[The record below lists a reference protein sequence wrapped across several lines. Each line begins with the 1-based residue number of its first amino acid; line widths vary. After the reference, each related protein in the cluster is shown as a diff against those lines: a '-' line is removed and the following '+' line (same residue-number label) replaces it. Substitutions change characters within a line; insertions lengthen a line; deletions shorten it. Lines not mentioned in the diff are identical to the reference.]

1 MMKSVTVDLPKIAEQ
16 MSISL
21 ENILPSLAKSLY
33 GEDWR
38 ISIRELLQNAHDALA
53 EVPQGTREARIDIIP
68 DFERNTL
75 TFRDTGIGMTLE
87 DVKQYLATVGYGR
100 KREQIEKLKHSDGGD
115 REALKKVIGQYGIGF
130 LSSFIIA
137 SRVEVVTKSALEPHA
152 TGVRAVFT
160 GETRWYHEECRDCEP
175 GSSVTVTLRVEPI
188 IDPITGQRRS
198 LRDLLAFAPLLEEV
212 RRFGDLL
219 PFPIYI
225 HRQPN
230 DPHPEPANATLGEWE
245 KSNWNQEKL
254 FAFLGARRP
263 NDNEPL
269 WAEPF
274 RLSEAKDG
282 VTAHGF
288 LYIPNAPADHGPNNQ
303 SVSMV
308 ELFCRRMFISDDMSA
323 VMPDWAKFI
332 CAVVECPDLTP
343 TLDRNNVVR
352 HDTAFVTLRQA
363 LGKRIIDALIVMAT
377 KNPAHFERFLS
388 AHSERLYVALVES
401 WQKAQGGT
409 EPDSFFGRF
418 IKYLPFAVMDRNR
431 PQGQPMTI
439 PQLIDES
446 AKVLGQGT
454 VGERSRPTIYYLGD
468 PKAWGQYRAMIL
480 QKGYPVIIPETNAEP
495 ALIRAYAHTF
505 PGEVIFDDVREVMDL
520 YVDKVDQTDYELLKQ
535 YLRQL
540 DGAGPDEIHV
550 SKFQPAS
557 VPAMMTL
564 GASKG
569 EGQAQALEHLLEQS
583 ASVLDARTRKEI
595 EKMMKTSRTGREFV
609 TVTLNANNPVIE
621 TLRQICKQ
629 IGAQASVQIGKDGRA
644 LDGLAADIL
653 HEIYHNARALADASA
668 AVSEHYFE
676 HRTTLMD
683 RSLRLEIDLKDALS
697 AREVDKQK
705 LSGLEREQAMLKAP
719 LSAISCA
726 MLATDLR
733 GSTNMVGFLD
743 SDASADLLRRY
754 AEELAVIVQKHN
766 GRVEKFTGDGIF
778 AWFFSGDGE
787 PRRLANDAANC
798 AVEINAATG
807 RFFGQGDN
815 AVQLASSAI
824 QINGARTVLHF
835 GEVRIGGIANAV
847 ALVGKSVVLL
857 FRALARKQLFETTP
871 IVMSQPFKFFW
882 GPPLEIQPIRENL
895 RLDDHL
901 PATSFYP
908 HPAMVVPP
916 SVAKTQHSTANT

>member
-1 MMKSVTVDLPKIAEQ
+1 MTQSLSAELPKTAEQ

-21 ENILPSLAKSLY
+21 ENMLPSLAKSLY

-38 ISIRELLQNAHDALA
+38 ISIRELLQNAHDAIA
-53 EVPQGTREARIDIIP
+53 ELKQSTCEARIDIIP
-68 DFERNTL
+68 DFDRNTL
-75 TFRDTGIGMTLE
+75 TFRDTGIGMTQE

-100 KREQIEKLKHSDGGD
+100 KREQIEKLKHNDGGD

-137 SRVEVVTKSALEPHA
+137 SRVEVVTRSALDAHSP
-152 TGVRAVFT
+152 GVRAVFT

-175 GSSVTVTLRVEPI
+175 GSSVTVTLRADPI

-198 LRDLLAFAPLLEEV
+198 LRELLAFAPLLQEV

-230 DPHPEPANATLGEWE
+230 DAHPELANATVGEWE

-254 FAFLGARRP
+254 FAFLNARHS

-274 RLSEAKDG
+274 RLSEARDG

-288 LYIPNAPADHGPNNQ
+288 LYIPNPTADHGPNNQ
-303 SVSMV
+303 SITMV

-323 VMPDWAKFI
+323 VVPDWAKFI

-352 HDTAFVTLRQA
+352 HDAAFVTLRQE
-363 LGKRIIDALIVMAT
+363 LGKRIIDALISMAT
-377 KNPAHFERFLS
+377 RNPAHFERFVS
-388 AHSERLYVALVES
+388 RHSERLYVSLLES
-401 WQKAQGGT
+401 WQRAQGGT
-409 EPDSFFGRF
+409 EPESFFGRF
-418 IKYLPFAVMDRNR
+418 IKHLPFTVMDRNR

-439 PQLIDES
+439 PQLIEES
-446 AKVLGQGT
+446 AKVFGT
-454 VGERSRPTIYYLGD
+454 SSASESSRATIYYLGD
-468 PKAWGQYRAMIL
+468 YKAWGQYRAMIL
-480 QKGYPVIIPETNAEP
+480 QKGYPVIVPEGNAEP

-505 PGEVIFDDVREVMDL
+505 PGEVIFDDVREMMDL

-550 SKFQPAS
+550 SKFQPPS

-564 GASKG
+564 GASKR
-569 EGQAQALEHLLEQS
+569 EGQAQALEQLLEQS

-595 EKMMKTSRTGREFV
+595 EKMMKSARTGREFV
-609 TVTLNANNPVIE
+609 TVTLNANNPAIE
-621 TLRQICKQ
+621 TLRQICKDARG
-629 IGAQASVQIGKDGRA
+629 I
-644 LDGLAADIL
+644 DGLAAEIL
-653 HEIYHNARALADASA
+653 HEIYHNARALTDASS

-676 HRTTLMD
+676 HRTMLMEH
-683 RSLRLEIDLKDALS
+683 SLRMELELKDALS
-697 AREVDKQK
+697 AREVDKPR
-705 LSGLEREQAMLKAP
+705 LTNLEREQAMLKAP
-719 LSAISCA
+719 LRAVSCA

-733 GSTNMVGFLD
+733 GSTSMVGFLD
-743 SDASADLLRRY
+743 SDASADLLKRY
-754 AEELAVIVQKHN
+754 AEELASIVQKHN
-766 GRVEKFTGDGIF
+766 GKIEKFTGDGIF
-778 AWFFSGDGE
+778 AWFFSGDGD
-787 PRRLANDAANC
+787 PKRLATDAANC
-798 AVEINAATG
+798 AVEINTATD
-807 RFFGQGDN
+807 RFFGQEN
-815 AVQLASSAI
+815 ATQLANAAI
-824 QINGARTVLHF
+824 HIKGARTVLHF
-835 GEVRIGGIANAV
+835 GEVRLGGIANAL
-847 ALVGKSVVLL
+847 ALVGRSVVLL
-857 FRALARKQLFETTP
+857 FRALAYKELFATTP
-871 IVMSQPFKFFW
+871 IVMSHPFKHFLA
-882 GPPLEIQPIRENL
+882 PPMHVDSISDSV

-901 PATSFYP
+901 PAVSFYP
-908 HPAMVVPP
+908 HPTFIVPAGAVKGKQ
-916 SVAKTQHSTANT
+916 SAAKG